1 MFKHSITKIVTKVKK
16 HPKLYLGCFLI
27 VLLYYFC
34 LPSQLFKTPTSTVI
48 ISKSGD
54 LLGARIASDGQ
65 WRFPKSDSIPE
76 KFKTCII
83 AFEDAYFE
91 YHIGF
96 NPVSMINA
104 IKQNYRAG
112 KVVRGGS
119 TLTQQ
124 VIRLSRENKSR
135 SYWEKLIELVL
146 ATRLEWRYSK
156 SEILSYYAAYAPFGG
171 NVVGLEAASW
181 RYFNRSAYDLSW
193 AETATLAV
201 LPNAPGLIYP
211 GRNQQTLLEKRNRL
225 LKKLLDEGT
234 IDQLTYESALLEGL
248 PQKPYPLP
256 QLAPHLLTRIEQ
268 KKKGT
273 YQKTT
278 IDYHIQEQ
286 ANRVLK
292 RHYNQLSKNKIYNG
306 AILVLDVKTRE
317 VLAYVGN
324 TPTSTQHENAVDN
337 IIAPRSTGSILK
349 PFLYAGLY
357 DEGLILP
364 QQLVKDIPTQMANFS
379 PQNFDETYSG
389 LLPSTQAL
397 SRSLNI
403 PAVRLL
409 QLYNHTKFYD
419 VLKSMDFRDLRFNSD
434 HYGLSLIL
442 GGAEC
447 SLWDVTK
454 NFAALNSTL
463 QRYEE
468 EFGVYAKGEFCNPV
482 YLDGEVIEFGER
494 TDEKVI
500 FDVSSIYETFEALK
514 LVNRPKND
522 QAWKYFSSSQDIA
535 WKTGTSYGFRD
546 AWAVGSTQD
555 YVVGVWIGNS
565 DGEGRPGITGVLSA
579 APVMFDVFD
588 ALPRSSSW
596 SGQPISDY
604 RLTEVCSESGYI
616 ATDICPKTKVSVPK
630 NGLQASSCPYHQI
643 VHLNKNRTK
652 RVDLSCVDA
661 SEMITE
667 SRFVLPPLI
676 EWYYKNTNPKYKPLP
691 PYDKSCEKTQTKIM
705 DFIYPS
711 RQMEIYLPNN
721 RLGERTDLVLAIAH
735 AEDDAVLFWYMDEE
749 FIGET
754 QTFHTLTARPSKGK
768 HQITVIDDKGRSIR
782 RTIKVMN

>member
-1 MFKHSITKIVTKVKK
+1 MFKTIIHTIHVKFKK
-16 HPKLYLGCFLI
+16 HPKLYLGCFLMAI
-27 VLLYYFC
+27 LYYFS
-34 LPSQLFKTPTSTVI
+34 LPTNLFKSPTSTVI
-48 ISKSGD
+48 VSDSGD
-54 LLGARIASDGQ
+54 LLGARIAKDGQ
-65 WRFPKSDSIPE
+65 WRFPKSDTIPD
-76 KFKTCII
+76 KFKTCIV
-83 AFEDAYFE
+83 AFEDAYFD
-91 YHIGF
+91 YHFGF
-96 NPVSMINA
+96 NPISMFNA
-104 IKQNYRAG
+104 IKQNYNAG

-135 SYWEKLIELVL
+135 SYGEKLIELIL
-146 ATRLEWRYSK
+146 ATRLELKHSK
-156 SEILSYYAAYAPFGG
+156 KEILNYYAAYAPFGG

-181 RYFNRSAYDLSW
+181 RYFNRSSFNLSW

-211 GRNQQTLLEKRNRL
+211 GKNQSKLLEKRNRL
-225 LKKLLDEGT
+225 LKKLQQEGI
-234 IDQLTYESALLEGL
+234 IDALTYESALLEGL

-256 QLAPHLLTRIEQ
+256 QLAPHLLTRIER
-268 KKKGT
+268 KNKGT
-273 YQKTT
+273 YKKTT
-278 IDYHIQEQ
+278 IKYHIQAN
-286 ANRVLK
+286 ANRILK
-292 RHYNQLSKNKIYNG
+292 RHYSHLSRNKIYNG
-306 AILVLDVKTRE
+306 AIIVLDVKTRE

-324 TPTSTQHENAVDN
+324 TPTTVSHQNAVDN
-337 IIAPRSTGSILK
+337 ITAARSTGSILK

-409 QLYNHTKFYD
+409 QKYNHTKFYD
-419 VLKSMDFRDLRFNSD
+419 VLKQMDFTDLRFGSN

-447 SLWDVTK
+447 NLWDVTK
-454 NFAALNSTL
+454 NFTALNSTL
-463 QRYEE
+463 QRYENE
-468 EFGVYAKGEFCNPV
+468 QGMYAKGEFCNPV
-482 YLDGEVIEFGER
+482 YFPEQKIDFGER
-494 TDEKVI
+494 TEEKVV

-546 AWAVGSTQD
+546 AWAVGATQD
-555 YVVGVWIGNS
+555 YVVGVWVGNS
-565 DGEGRPGITGVLSA
+565 DGEGRPGLTGVLSA

-588 ALPRSSSW
+588 ALPRSSAW
-596 SGQPISDY
+596 SGKPISDF
-604 RLTEVCSESGYI
+604 RRTEVCTESGYI
-616 ATDICPKTKVSVPK
+616 ATEICTKRKISIPKS
-630 NGLQASSCPYHQI
+630 GLKASACPYHTL
-643 VHLNKNRTK
+643 VHLNLERNK

-661 SEMITE
+661 SQMVTE
-667 SRFVLPPLI
+667 SRFVLPPLV
-676 EWYYKNTNPKYKPLP
+676 EWYYKNTNPKYRPLP
-691 PYDKSCEKTQTKIM
+691 NYKKGCEKVESKIM

-711 RQMEIYLPNN
+711 RHMDIYLPKN
-721 RLGERTDLVLAIAH
+721 RFGERTEVVFAVAH
-735 AEDDAVLFWYMDEE
+735 ADTDASLYWYMDDE

-754 QTFHTLTARPSKGK
+754 QTFHTITSKPKKGK
-768 HQITVIDDKGRSIR
+768 HSITVIDHKGRSIKR
-782 RTIKVMN
+782 NIEVMN